1 MTAFA
6 FWLAF
11 FSILPVLYWAFKILF
26 DRIRFMFTPR
36 HLILLEYVDDEGVR
50 HTKVVDVSTDDEFY
64 EVAMAAIRNGKS
76 VKGGAGD

>member
-11 FSILPVLYWAFKILF
+11 FSILPVLYWAFTILF

-64 EVAMAAIRNGKS
+64 EVAMAAIRNGKA
-76 VKGGAGD
+76 VRGGAGD

>member
-11 FSILPVLYWAFKILF
+11 FSILPVLYWAFTILF

-64 EVAMAAIRNGKS
+64 EVAMAGIRNGKA
-76 VKGGAGD
+76 VRGGAGD

>member
-11 FSILPVLYWAFKILF
+11 FSILPVLYWAFTILF

-64 EVAMAAIRNGKS
+64 EVAMAAIRNGKA

>member
-36 HLILLEYVDDEGVR
+36 HLISLEYVDDEGVR

-64 EVAMAAIRNGKS
+64 EVAMAAIRNGKV